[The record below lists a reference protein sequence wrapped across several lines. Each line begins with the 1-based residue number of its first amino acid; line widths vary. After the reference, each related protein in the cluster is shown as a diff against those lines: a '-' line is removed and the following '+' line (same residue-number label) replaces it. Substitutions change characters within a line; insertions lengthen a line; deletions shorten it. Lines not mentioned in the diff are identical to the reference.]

1 MKIVAFYNTNGNI
14 KTIRTLESLMKLN
27 GGHTEDEVIKS
38 IAGHN
43 EAYGYEYAKMI
54 YVPDELDNVILFLL
68 GDKQYKVY
76 SDMENL
82 DDSINKL
89 NARIGSISEDVFDM
103 RESFEHIEKMF
114 KEFKDK
120 LPNDE

>member
-1 MKIVAFYNTNGNI
+1 MNVSF
-14 KTIRTLESLMKLN
+14 LM
-27 GGHTEDEVIKS
+27 E
-38 IAGHN
+38 
-43 EAYGYEYAKMI
+43 
-54 YVPDELDNVILFLL
+54 NVVLFLL

-76 SDMENL
+76 SDMEDL
-82 DDSINKL
+82 DDSINDL
-89 NARIGSISEDVFDM
+89 GARIGSISEDVFDM

>member
-1 MKIVAFYNTNGNI
+1 M
-14 KTIRTLESLMKLN
+14 
-27 GGHTEDEVIKS
+27 ED
-38 IAGHN
+38 
-43 EAYGYEYAKMI
+43 
-54 YVPDELDNVILFLL
+54 
-68 GDKQYKVY
+68 
-76 SDMENL
+76 L
-82 DDSINKL
+82 DDSISEL